1 MFNEEVKSMFIGD
14 FIKMIIDFI
23 GEKAYNNMIN
33 EIGIYNATNEGIDK
47 FKNKVHNWIVE
58 NNYCIF

>member
-1 MFNEEVKSMFIGD
+1 MHN
-14 FIKMIIDFI
+14 II
-23 GEKAYNNMIN
+23 EKAYNSMIN